1 MVQEISMTNNHAQ
14 SPAPPL
20 QLRTDTVDG
29 ATVVRCSGYLT
40 FEVAAHFKNHV
51 RPLIA
56 PSKRLVIDMTDVGY
70 MDSSGLGAVVSLYVS
85 ARKAGCEFHLVN
97 FNQRVRQLLGMT
109 NVLSIFETCGKFM
122 LKIQ

>member
-1 MVQEISMTNNHAQ
+1 MINNPAQ

-29 ATVVRCSGYLT
+29 ATVVRCSGHLT
-40 FEVAAHFKNHV
+40 FEVAAHFKNQV

-56 PSKRLVIDMTDVGY
+56 PAKRLVIDLTDLTY
-70 MDSSGLGAVVSLYVS
+70 MDSSGLGAIMSLYVS
-85 ARKAGCEFHLVN
+85 AKKAGCEFHLIN